1 MVAERR
7 DGTLDLEQ
15 GVERRG
21 PAKRER
27 FRERYDLRVIILF
40 VCVCVCVSCVK
51 YQSKSV
57 VRVWLEKL
65 RTYTRKST
73 EKTHLQI
80 VQHDFLNTLRQ
91 IFLPSLS

>member
-40 VCVCVCVSCVK
+40 VCVSVCVCVSCVK

-65 RTYTRKST
+65 HTYKKINREDAPANSST
-73 EKTHLQI
+73 
-80 VQHDFLNTLRQ
+80 
-91 IFLPSLS
+91 